1 MATLS
6 EIFQQI
12 FQDQEVFMEYMTALA
27 QHREIAFFQQR
38 GCPVTLSELKRFQ
51 QQWKPQPS
59 QGPKPLVEC
68 PPFSEQDFFAALP
81 QKSAFARQPG
91 EENHS
96 LHFID

>member
-38 GCPVTLSELKRFQ
+38 GCPVTLSELKQFQ

-59 QGPKPLVEC
+59 QGTKPLAEC